1 MQIEINEQTVDRQLV
16 DAGMKSDYEEQ
27 AVRLLLFHLFCA
39 IRYYRDM
46 TYAEK
51 VKAGFLYRK
60 KFKNDY
66 SLTGFLKERKRKRE
80 KKNSPL
86 HPSYKER
93 ETEVKEKE
101 EKTHTH
107 FTRVADLDLE
117 ERKKR
122 FLAECQSF
130 GNQYDHKEINKFF
143 TYWSMK
149 GRKGGKMRF
158 EREAYWDTA
167 GCMERWMNNNI
178 AATDEKAMLQLEKT
192 KERAMKAKNT
202 ADQQAIAAKREED
215 NARLER
221 EIAERKQGA
230 VSYEEYLKMKAA
242 IKREQNQ
249 ACLGFAE
256 REQARCET
264 SKVKSEK

>member
-66 SLTGFLKERKRKRE
+66 SLTGFLKERKSLKERKRKRE

-101 EKTHTH
+101 EKT
-107 FTRVADLDLE
+107 LS
-117 ERKKR
+117 
-122 FLAECQSF
+122 LAELENFALDEDQIAFWNECKQFIGKEYSYKMVQSF
-130 GNQYDHKEINKFF
+130 FVHWG
-143 TYWSMK
+143 
-149 GRKGGKMRF
+149 
-158 EREAYWDTA
+158 
-167 GCMERWMNNNI
+167 
-178 AATDEKAMLQLEKT
+178 EKAKKNHKMLWQY
-192 KERAMKAKNT
+192 ERSWNT
-202 ADQQAIAAKREED
+202 AFRLAAWKNKSYSVNDEVAAI
-215 NARLER
+215 RL
-221 EIAERKQGA
+221 Q
-230 VSYEEYLKMKAA
+230 KANA

-264 SKVKSEK
+264 SR

>member
-51 VKAGFLYRK
+51 VKAGFWYRK
-60 KFKNDY
+60 KFENIY
-66 SLTGFLKERKRKRE
+66 SLTSFFKERKRKRE

-107 FTRVADLDLE
+107 FTRVADLYLE

-192 KERAMKAKNT
+192 KERATKAKNT

-230 VSYEEYLKMKAA
+230 VSYEEWLKMKEYEGND
-242 IKREQNQ
+242 KRGTG
-249 ACLGFAE
+249 L
-256 REQARCET
+256 
-264 SKVKSEK
+264 

>member
-101 EKTHTH
+101 EKT
-107 FTRVADLDLE
+107 LS
-117 ERKKR
+117 
-122 FLAECQSF
+122 LAELENFALDEDQIAFWNECKQFIGKEYSYKMVQSF
-130 GNQYDHKEINKFF
+130 FVHWG
-143 TYWSMK
+143 
-149 GRKGGKMRF
+149 
-158 EREAYWDTA
+158 
-167 GCMERWMNNNI
+167 
-178 AATDEKAMLQLEKT
+178 EKAKKNHKMLWQY
-192 KERAMKAKNT
+192 ERSWNTAFRLAAWKNKSYSVNDEVAAIRLQKAKKKQAEEMNT

-230 VSYEEYLKMKAA
+230 VSYEEYC
-242 IKREQNQ
+242 R
-249 ACLGFAE
+249 
-256 REQARCET
+256 QARRGQCT
-264 SKVKSEK
+264 AGT